1 VKQTL
6 VIVITAIAVVAAGR
20 APTFA
25 ECGPWSWA
33 NPLPQ
38 GNTLKAVAAGRGAAV
53 AVGAAGTVL
62 ASRDDGGSWTLVDTG
77 LDEEIRDVV
86 WTGHD
91 FVAVSIWH
99 LLSSED
105 GSRWD
110 VYDPT
115 PLFTTLGVAWKAAGI
130 ELTAATTAD
139 DLVFVTGSSG
149 TALRR
154 GADGGW
160 ALLDVFGIAG
170 GPTLDEAIWTGSLW
184 VKLSGGRILT
194 SPDGWTWTTRFNS
207 FHRLADLAW
216 SGGGFIVVGTRSGQD
231 VIPISLTSADARTWA
246 FHEVPNLGSG
256 VTLEGVT
263 WDGGRWVAV
272 GNSGSTA
279 TSRDGA
285 SWTPGAA
292 GVADT
297 LTRIAWTGS
306 ALIAIGEHG
315 ALLGSS
321 DAVTWSSRR
330 SGPTDWVF
338 GATASPSGFVAVG
351 RSGAVLTSP
360 DGRSWH
366 RHDTGIAESLLG
378 VAWCGD
384 RLLAVGHEG
393 TAAESGDGASWSP
406 VTVPTQASLLAIAG
420 SGPTAVAVGTGG
432 TTLVRAP
439 DGSWTV
445 AASGTGETLYGVA
458 WGDGRFAAVGG
469 GGTILTSDD
478 GLAWTPRTSGTT
490 DSLYAVTWGTPG
502 WVAAGSSGTILWSPN
517 GATWTRVSDRAK
529 EAFAAALW
537 DGARYTVAS
546 DTGRIL
552 VGADGR
558 TWSAERSPSAAWL
571 RALTSFAG
579 LRVAVGDAGAVLTS
593 SCAPDPR
600 VRRRLIRVP

>member
-1 VKQTL
+1 MKRTL
-6 VIVITAIAVVAAGR
+6 PIVVTAIAVVTVGR
-20 APTFA
+20 APAFA
-25 ECGPWSWA
+25 GCGPWRWA

-38 GNTLKAVAAGRGAAV
+38 GNTLTAVAAGRGAAV
-53 AVGAAGTVL
+53 AVGAAGTAL
-62 ASRDDGGSWTLVDTG
+62 GSRDDGGSWTLVDTG
-77 LDEEIRDVV
+77 LDEEVRDVV
-86 WTGHD
+86 WTGRD
-91 FVAVSIWH
+91 FVAVSTWH

-115 PLFTTLGVAWKAAGI
+115 PLFSALGVAWKAAGI
-130 ELTAATTAD
+130 ELTAATTAG

-216 SGGGFIVVGTRSGQD
+216 SESGFIVVGTRSGQD

-272 GNSGSTA
+272 GNGGSTA

-285 SWTPGAA
+285 SWAPGAA

-360 DGRSWH
+360 NGRSWR
-366 RHDTGIAESLLG
+366 RHETGIAESLLG

-384 RLLAVGHEG
+384 RLLTVGREG

-406 VTVPTQASLLAIAG
+406 ATVPTQASLLAIAC

-439 DGSWTV
+439 DGNWTV

-458 WGDGRFAAVGG
+458 WGSGEFVAVGG
-469 GGTILTSDD
+469 NGTILTSDD
-478 GLAWTPRTSGTT
+478 GQVWTAQASGTT
-490 DSLYAVTWGTPG
+490 DSLYTVVWGAAG
-502 WVAAGSSGTILWSPN
+502 WVAAGSSGAILRSPDG
-517 GATWTRVSDRAK
+517 GAWTRVTDRTQ
-529 EAFAAALW
+529 EAFGAATW
-537 DGARYTVAS
+537 DGTRYTVVS
-546 DTGRIL
+546 DVARIL
-552 VGADGR
+552 VSRDAL
-558 TWSAERSPSAAWL
+558 TWSPERSPTANWIRAVAATASL
-571 RALTSFAG
+571 RM
-579 LRVAVGDAGAVLTS
+579 AVGDAGTVVTS
-593 SCAPDPR
+593 ACTPDPR
-600 VRRRLIRVP
+600 VRRRLLRAP